1 MGVLQVCTYDTDTR
15 AFRLGLAYEYIVRVE
30 VKDVLYAVYVR
41 VAVCVALPSPA
52 LIYGCSVIYT
62 SLAEMG
68 YRV

>member
-1 MGVLQVCTYDTDTR
+1 MGVLQVRTYDTDTR
-15 AFRLGLAYEYIVRVE
+15 AFRLGLAYEYIIRAA
-30 VKDVLYAVYVR
+30 VKNVLYAVYVR

-52 LIYGCSVIYT
+52 LIYACSVIYT